1 MNNSVLPKL
10 RTVNQLYDDIHDI
23 DPNSPVSKNFIKKI
37 IIENN
42 VSYISVGVK
51 KMYDEN
57 IIFEYISKSFK
68 KSEKTNIFYHF
79 LSKTKGIM

>member
-10 RTVNQLYDDIHDI
+10 RTVNQLYDDIHAI

-37 IIENN
+37 IMENN

-68 KSEKTNIFYHF
+68 KSEKTNKYDKI
-79 LSKTKGIM
+79 LEALL